1 MLKGQAKKDYQK
13 ELMRKRRGLTGSN
26 KTEVKGLTNE
36 GSNGVNDM
44 GSNTSVHPVV
54 KMLSDPLK
62 RAKLRAICNSLSNH
76 NMLGNVALGC
86 NRPISMLEVSELLE
100 AF

>member
-1 MLKGQAKKDYQK
+1 MALTAKERKKKQRDK
-13 ELMRKRRGLTGSN
+13 ERDQSVTISHENVTLEKRDTISV
-26 KTEVKGLTNE
+26 TE
-36 GSNGVNDM
+36 
-44 GSNTSVHPVV
+44 VHPVV

-76 NMLGNVALGC
+76 GMLGNVTLGYPGY
-86 NRPISMLEVSELLE
+86 RRSISMLEVSELLE